1 MQLGMVDGPTW
12 GSAPLPVMN
21 SRRCVADTQAFLL
34 PRLPGKSRGAFLTP
48 GHGHTG
54 ADCARTGFLQP
65 EEAKFA
71 QAPKGFQRPI
81 LKRFKDSSS
90 RRSGCSVTTMPV
102 LTF

>member
-54 ADCARTGFLQP
+54 ADCARTGFCSL
-65 EEAKFA
+65 K
-71 QAPKGFQRPI
+71 KLSLHRPP
-81 LKRFKDSSS
+81 RASSALS
-90 RRSGCSVTTMPV
+90 
-102 LTF
+102 